1 MILIWK
7 MPNSLKYHRNGLE
20 NALEN
25 SKIVEIALGNFQI
38 VVKLVR
44 KYQNSLELITTL

>member
-1 MILIWK
+1 
-7 MPNSLKYHRNGLE
+7 MPNGLEYHQNGLE

-25 SKIVEIALGNFQI
+25 SKIVEIALENSQI

-44 KYQNSLELITTL
+44 KYQNGLEHHQNN

>member
-1 MILIWK
+1 LLWK
-7 MPNSLKYHRNGLE
+7 IPNGLEYHRNGLE
-20 NALEN
+20 NTLEN

-44 KYQNSLELITTL
+44 KYQNGLELITTL